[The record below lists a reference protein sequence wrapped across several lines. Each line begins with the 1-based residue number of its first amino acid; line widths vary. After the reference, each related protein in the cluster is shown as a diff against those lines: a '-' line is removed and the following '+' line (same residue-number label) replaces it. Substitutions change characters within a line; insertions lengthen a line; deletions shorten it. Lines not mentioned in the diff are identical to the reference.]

1 MRELIRPKRISL
13 EEQTFSDT
21 YGKFIIEPLES
32 GYGITLGNALRR
44 VLLSSIPG
52 VAITSVKIDGVMHEF
67 STIPGVKEDVLEI
80 IQNLKK
86 LRAKLFVDEEKKI
99 SLEAR
104 GPLEVKASHF
114 QTDDEVKI
122 INPDLHIA
130 TLDNEKTRLFMEV
143 TLAKGRGYVEAVE
156 NKKEKQPLG
165 TIPIDSIFTPVRK
178 VKYEVRPARIG
189 RKTSYDCL
197 ILEIFTDGTI
207 KPDEAF
213 REAAKILYE
222 YFGFF
227 LEEEKRRS
235 REEFLEQEI
244 EEIGLSGPPLKAL
257 KDAGINKVKDLLQ
270 KEEKELLKIENFGEK
285 SLEKVKKKLAEYDLS
300 MGEEK

>member
-99 SLEAR
+99 S
-104 GPLEVKASHF
+104 
-114 QTDDEVKI
+114 
-122 INPDLHIA
+122 
-130 TLDNEKTRLFMEV
+130 
-143 TLAKGRGYVEAVE
+143 
-156 NKKEKQPLG
+156 
-165 TIPIDSIFTPVRK
+165 
-178 VKYEVRPARIG
+178 
-189 RKTSYDCL
+189 
-197 ILEIFTDGTI
+197 
-207 KPDEAF
+207 
-213 REAAKILYE
+213 
-222 YFGFF
+222 
-227 LEEEKRRS
+227 
-235 REEFLEQEI
+235 
-244 EEIGLSGPPLKAL
+244 
-257 KDAGINKVKDLLQ
+257 
-270 KEEKELLKIENFGEK
+270 
-285 SLEKVKKKLAEYDLS
+285 
-300 MGEEK
+300 